1 MSSSCRSQ
9 LADISSVVAGNRRDV
24 CRLGSA
30 KAGTAQVRQAA
41 RLYIAIGAGAL
52 IGLGPAASRAENWE
66 LLPRIEF
73 GGTYNNNY
81 RMANTS
87 AQELQV
93 YGPYLDAQLD
103 MQLVSPTSKL
113 QIVPRVRS
121 DYFPTD
127 HADQST
133 DGFLDIDWDTKTL
146 RSDFSGVA
154 TYANETVIMS
164 ELLPATFPG
173 VGLGQVVGGESGI
186 VSFHDREQLAHV
198 APDYTYDFTQR
209 THLNL
214 QAAYDRAS
222 FSQSQIQQVGYD
234 NYSGQAGILFNVSQ
248 LSTLS
253 LNGVGSRF
261 VPQEGSGATTTYG
274 ANVEWDLVHSQIAH
288 FYARLGDNRSRS
300 DVTTTTTVTTP
311 PVRRGL
317 PPTVT
322 QMTTSGTVTTNGVTG
337 GVGVELRY
345 QVTEVTLDFLRALS
359 PSDVGAQVV
368 NTEARFRVLHAFAP
382 RFSGF
387 LAVRGIRLRGSSAH
401 AGLTITGEDYVTAE
415 SGVDYQITQSFRV
428 EAKYDFM
435 WQRFQGTPSAS
446 SNAVGLAI
454 IYQPLSRYEPLPE
467 FTGIPQ
473 ER

>member
-1 MSSSCRSQ
+1 
-9 LADISSVVAGNRRDV
+9 
-24 CRLGSA
+24 
-30 KAGTAQVRQAA
+30 GT
-41 RLYIAIGAGAL
+41 GAL
-52 IGLGPAASRAENWE
+52 ISLGQALSRADNWE

-73 GGTYNNNY
+73 GGTYNDNY
-81 RMANTS
+81 RLANTP

-113 QIVPRVRS
+113 QIVPRVRTD
-121 DYFPTD
+121 DYPTD
-127 HADQST
+127 HEDQST

-164 ELLPATFPG
+164 QLLPATFPG

-214 QAAYDRAS
+214 QAAYDHAS

-253 LNGVGSRF
+253 LNGVGARF
-261 VPQEGSGATTTYG
+261 VPQEGNGATSTYG
-274 ANVEWDLVHSQIAH
+274 VNVEWDLVHSQIAH

-300 DVTTTTTVTTP
+300 DVTTTTTITNP
-311 PVRRGL
+311 PARRGA

-322 QMTTSGTVTTNGVTG
+322 TVTTSGTVTTNGVTG
-337 GVGVELRY
+337 GVGMDLRY
-345 QVTEVTLDFLRALS
+345 QVTDVTLDFLRALS

-387 LAVRGIRLRGSSAH
+387 LAVRAIRLRGSSDQV
-401 AGLTITGEDYVTAE
+401 GLRITGEDYLTAE
-415 SGVDYQITQSFRV
+415 GGADYQITQSFRV

-473 ER
+473 QER